1 MDFRATCSLQDM
13 DYHKAITYKYK
24 YTSIICNI
32 VKFQLSEHEE
42 THVTLHL
49 RESTVS
55 RCRTKKKEPSFFF
68 FARVLHG
75 MRCIRP
81 FAFVRKLKA
90 EGFRPGVALQGWV
103 EWNGME

>member
-13 DYHKAITYKYK
+13 DYKTITYKY
-24 YTSIICNI
+24 TSIIICNI

-68 FARVLHG
+68 ARVLHG

-103 EWNGME
+103 SRNGME